1 MGRDRGRVSD
11 PYATLVELTERELE
25 LARAGDA
32 EGLFDLRRIREQLVE
47 EMPAQAPESARSL
60 LELAARLQIEV
71 TRALAEQLKG
81 ASGEMR
87 RLDNGRATIRRYA
100 PAEPAHAELVDRA
113 G

>member
-1 MGRDRGRVSD
+1 VGRDSGRVSD
-11 PYATLVELTERELE
+11 PYSALVELTERELE

-32 EGLFDLRRIREQLVE
+32 EGLFDLRRIRDELVE

-60 LELAARLQIEV
+60 LELAARLQLEV
-71 TRALAEQLKG
+71 TRALAEQLRG

-87 RLDNGRATIRRYA
+87 RLQNGRASIRRYA
-100 PAEPAHAELVDRA
+100 GEAPGAALVDQA

>member
-1 MGRDRGRVSD
+1 VGRDSGRVSD
-11 PYATLVELTERELE
+11 PYAALVELSERELE

-32 EGLFDLRRIREQLVE
+32 EGLFDLRRIRDDIVGD
-47 EMPAQAPESARSL
+47 MPAQAPESARSL
-60 LELAARLQIEV
+60 LELAARLQLEV

-87 RLDNGRATIRRYA
+87 RLDNGRASIRRYA
-100 PAEPAHAELVDRA
+100 GEAPSAALVDRA

>member
-1 MGRDRGRVSD
+1 MGRDSGRVSD
-11 PYATLVELTERELE
+11 PYAALVELSERELE

-32 EGLFDLRRIREQLVE
+32 EGLFDLRRIRDDIVGD
-47 EMPAQAPESARSL
+47 MPAQAPESARSL
-60 LELAARLQIEV
+60 LELAARLQLEV

-87 RLDNGRATIRRYA
+87 RLDNGRASIRRYA
-100 PAEPAHAELVDRA
+100 GEAPSAALVDRA